1 MLKHAID
8 VDKDTRRVIIVTP
21 NKNDHSSEYEN
32 YFLVLKPKLN
42 QGKNSNYLREH
53 LRFMKTLFEANT
65 NRDTLHDELYQLKI
79 DI

>member
-21 NKNDHSSEYEN
+21 NKNDHSRQHEN

-42 QGKNSNYLREH
+42 QSKNSNYLR
-53 LRFMKTLFEANT
+53 
-65 NRDTLHDELYQLKI
+65 
-79 DI
+79 